1 MTPDFDHIQ
10 PPQNFKYKE
19 GSTILKQN
27 YQFKCDNRIY
37 FTPKV
42 YQDLRQHA
50 YRLYVDVMS
59 PIGKYGLGLDFNEVD
74 AIYQKYV
81 EPKLNGQ
88 LINETLP
95 DMNTTAENIAM
106 WIWDTFEYHL
116 PEDHSMYELKLFET
130 DRHGVSLNQSIM
142 DGKIK

>member
-1 MTPDFDHIQ
+1 MH
-10 PPQNFKYKE
+10 
-19 GSTILKQN
+19 S
-27 YQFKCDNRIY
+27 
-37 FTPKV
+37 
-42 YQDLRQHA
+42 H
-50 YRLYVDVMS
+50 
-59 PIGKYGLGLDFNEVD
+59 EVD

-116 PEDHSMYELKLFET
+116 SEGHSMYELKLFET